1 MSPDLAPFFERR
13 QRFTAAIGDAL
24 AVVPGGIES
33 LRNGDVHYEFRQA
46 SDFFFLTGFDEPD
59 AVAVI
64 NPAHA
69 KERFVLFVRPRD
81 REMEIWNG
89 RRAGTEGAIATYGA
103 DAAYT
108 IDQLDAKLREYAVE
122 RPVLY
127 YRLGNHA
134 FDARI
139 TRLVA
144 ELRGARSRGFPAPVR
159 IEDPGPL
166 LHDLRLRKTPAEI
179 ARLSRACAI
188 SRDAH
193 AEAMRYARPGMHEY
207 EVQAALEYVF
217 RVNGSSR
224 NAYPSIVASGPNA
237 CILHYVENTRRMA
250 DGDLLLIDAGCEY
263 GYMAADITRTFPVNG
278 RFSGPQRAVYEIVLR
293 PAEAS
298 VDRKRARDVGRHVAV
313 LAAGVDQQEVAV
325 RHAPR
330 VLDVVQ
336 DARVGS
342 RRHDRRVGVARGA
355 VDAKDVLERRLHLV
369 LVHPRPGV
377 AHGLGVG
384 VAADRARA
392 AQARD
397 LRGRLA
403 QPQVV
408 QQRAR
413 ILDPHRSRETPR
425 PRAAQLGDE
434 PRDPDVEGVVAE
446 PVIEGGP
453 LDGVLAQLGV
463 ELIDRVG
470 GVGAVGR
477 DGALGARAPAV
488 PDLHLAVARPHEEH
502 EALLRVRRVDHGD
515 GVWFVEAGEEEE
527 VARLPELVVDVAV
540 AQALD
545 ATGNHG
551 QRVADRGRE
560 ALAALEEGR
569 QVRAHVPLI
578 P

>member
-1 MSPDLAPFFERR
+1 MATRDLEPFADRR
-13 QRFTAAIGDAL
+13 LRFAAALGDAI
-24 AVVPGGIES
+24 AVVPGAQEVR
-33 LRNGDVHYEFRQA
+33 RNGDVHYEFREA
-46 SDFFFLTGFDEPD
+46 SDFFCLSGFDEPD

-89 RRAGTEGAIATYGA
+89 RGAGTEGAIAAYGA

-193 AEAMRYARPGMHEY
+193 AEAMRYAKPGMHEY

-217 RVNGSSR
+217 RVKGSSR

-263 GYMAADITRTFPVNG
+263 GYMAADITRTVPVNG

-293 PAEAS
+293 AQLAGIEA
-298 VDRKRARDVGRHVAV
+298 ARSGGKCEAV
-313 LAAGVDQQEVAV
+313 HDAA
-325 RHAPR
+325 RR
-330 VLDVVQ
+330 VLTEGLGDLKLLP
-336 DARVGS
+336 R
-342 RRHDRRVGVARGA
+342 GVADSLAMHHYREFYMHGTGHWLRM
-355 VDAKDVLERRLHLV
+355 DLHDVRD
-369 LVHPRPGV
+369 HPR
-377 AHGLGVG
+377 HG
-384 VAADRARA
+384 AW
-392 AQARD
+392 
-397 LRGRLA
+397 
-403 QPQVV
+403 P
-408 QQRAR
+408 
-413 ILDPHRSRETPR
+413 
-425 PRAAQLGDE
+425 
-434 PRDPDVEGVVAE
+434 
-446 PVIEGGP
+446 
-453 LDGVLAQLGV
+453 
-463 ELIDRVG
+463 
-470 GVGAVGR
+470 
-477 DGALGARAPAV
+477 
-488 PDLHLAVARPHEEH
+488 
-502 EALLRVRRVDHGD
+502 
-515 GVWFVEAGEEEE
+515 
-527 VARLPELVVDVAV
+527 
-540 AQALD
+540 
-545 ATGNHG
+545 
-551 QRVADRGRE
+551 
-560 ALAALEEGR
+560 
-569 QVRAHVPLI
+569 
-578 P
+578 